1 MMATALA
8 SDLAFK
14 RHRPGEG
21 HPERPE
27 RLDAVAKAIEG
38 IPFTKVETRK
48 AGWDEIA
55 RCHTRDY
62 IRTLLRDFQVGHRM
76 LSTGDTHISPESLDV
91 ARNAAGA
98 VMNAVDAVMT
108 KKAANAFCA
117 IRPPGHH
124 ATPDRGMGFCL
135 FNNIAVAARHAQ
147 ARHGVDRVLIVD
159 WDVHHGNGTQDIF
172 YSDGSVL
179 FFSTH
184 QSPWYPGTGHPDE
197 TGEGSGKGKIINAP
211 FAAGAGRDE
220 ILGAF
225 RKKLLPAANE
235 FKPGLVMISAGFDSR
250 IDDPLGRFQLTDADF
265 AELTQLM
272 KEIAA
277 THAGGRLVSV
287 LEGGYNLAGLAS
299 ASAAH
304 AKELVK
310 S

>member
-1 MMATALA
+1 MASALA
-8 SDLAFK
+8 IDPVFK

-27 RLDAVAKAIEG
+27 RLDAVSKAIEG
-38 IPFTKVETRK
+38 VPFSKVETRK
-48 AGWDEIA
+48 ADWDEIA

-62 IRTLLRDFQVGHRM
+62 IRVVQHDFQVGHRM
-76 LSTGDTHISPESLDV
+76 LSTGDTNISPESLDV
-91 ARNAAGA
+91 ALTAAGA

-108 KKAANAFCA
+108 KKADNAFCVV
-117 IRPPGHH
+117 RPPGHH

-135 FNNIAVAARHAQ
+135 LNNIAVAARHAQ
-147 ARHGVDRVLIVD
+147 ARHGVDRVLIAD

-184 QSPWYPGTGHPDE
+184 QSPWYPGTGHPHE
-197 TGEGSGKGKIINAP
+197 TGEGAGKGKILNNP

-225 RKKLLPAANE
+225 RKKLLPAANG

-250 IDDPLGRFQLTDADF
+250 IDDPLGRFRLTDADF
-265 AELTQLM
+265 TELTQLM

-277 THAGGRLVSV
+277 AHAGGRLVSV
-287 LEGGYNLAGLAS
+287 LEGGYNLTGLAS
-299 ASAAH
+299 ATAAH
-304 AKELVK
+304 ARELAAG
-310 S
+310 

>member
-1 MMATALA
+1 MATALA
-8 SDLAFK
+8 LDAIFK
-14 RHRPGEG
+14 SHRPGEG
-21 HPERPE
+21 HPECPE
-27 RLDAVAKAIEG
+27 RLDAVTKAIAG
-38 IPFTKVETRK
+38 LPFVKVETRK
-48 AGWDEIA
+48 ADWDELA

-62 IRTLLRDFQVGHRM
+62 IRVVQRDFQVGHRM
-76 LSTGDTHISPESLDV
+76 LSTGDTHVSPESLDV
-91 ARNAAGA
+91 ARTAAGA

-108 KKAANAFCA
+108 RKAANAFCVV
-117 IRPPGHH
+117 RPPGHH

-147 ARHGVDRVLIVD
+147 SKHGVDRVLIVD

-172 YSDGSVL
+172 YGDGSVY

-184 QSPWYPGTGHPDE
+184 HPHE
-197 TGEGSGKGKIINAP
+197 TGEGEGKGTTLNCP
-211 FAAGAGRDE
+211 FAAGAGRAE

-250 IDDPLGRFQLTDADF
+250 IDDPLGRFRLTDADF
-265 AELTQLM
+265 IELTHLM

-287 LEGGYNLAGLAS
+287 LEGGYNLDGLAS
-299 ASAAH
+299 ASRAH
-304 AKELVK
+304 AKALAEG
-310 S
+310 